1 MIALAMTDTLIER
14 IAREQVRGRRPF
26 IGTAGMRG
34 LFDYG
39 SRLGESGN
47 FWEKRPPGWDD

>member
-1 MIALAMTDTLIER
+1 MIALAMTNTLIDR
-14 IAREQVRGRRPF
+14 IAREQVRGRRLF

-34 LFDYG
+34 QFDYG
-39 SRLGESGN
+39 SRLGESGS